1 MIALERPPYWLS
13 RKCDKSSAINRYKPH
28 ASHFFIM
35 KRQNEAVKTQLIEF
49 YPINYYCFCVVNTF
63 AHFHSCALWCYYC
76 HCRRRWQINQPT
88 KNQPTKKTTLRYIYI
103 FDWKVVNPRKGPFH
117 QVLGNF
123 PFAIKFSI
131 HRLYD
136 GFVY

>member
-1 MIALERPPYWLS
+1 MCFDQFKSMIALERPPYWLS

-88 KNQPTKKTTLRYIYI
+88 KNQPTKKQHFVIYIYLI
-103 FDWKVVNPRKGPFH
+103 ERLLTHEKDLF
-117 QVLGNF
+117 
-123 PFAIKFSI
+123 IKFLGIFHSQ
-131 HRLYD
+131 
-136 GFVY
+136 